1 MVITLLHLLVTYVTL
16 RNNFMMNI
24 IPPQNIEGTIE
35 GSPPFL
41 GNCIK
46 YTILY
51 FLLSFFLVELY
62 FLGQHLNIVPFFFSF
77 FESNIVVSL
86 V

>member
-35 GSPPFL
+35 GSPSFL

-51 FLLSFFLVELY
+51 FLLSFF
-62 FLGQHLNIVPFFFSF
+62 FG
-77 FESNIVVSL
+77 
-86 V
+86 